1 MQLLKS
7 ATKFFNKNKKM
18 LLLVVLVI
26 ATALFAARHF
36 GYIEFFET
44 DKQVEQKPVQEL
56 EFATPKEEESMAFA
70 DDKTEQPAV
79 QAAVEDKAQLQA
91 EDLLPQYDEANEFAT
106 QNPVSKL
113 LKEQNFLV
121 SGYHM
126 GVNTIVQSN
135 KIPYH
140 DLRSAPPIPKES
152 VGPFLQSSYEAPAGA
167 GRKQFELM

>member
-1 MQLLKS
+1 MQLFKS
-7 ATKFFNKNKKM
+7 IQSFVKKNQKSI
-18 LLLVVLVI
+18 LLVLILVAVSI
-26 ATALFAARHF
+26 AVARHF
-36 GYIEFFET
+36 KLIEFFEET
-44 DKQVEQKPVQEL
+44 GKPVEQ
-56 EFATPKEEESMAFA
+56 EE
-70 DDKTEQPAV
+70 TEQPLAQQVTEMPFDENNENKPAV
-79 QAAVEDKAQLQA
+79 QAAVEEKVQLQA
-91 EDLLPQYDEANEFAT
+91 EDLLPQYDEANQFAE

-126 GVNTIVQSN
+126 GINTIVQSN

-140 DLRSAPPIPKES
+140 DLRSAPPIPKEN